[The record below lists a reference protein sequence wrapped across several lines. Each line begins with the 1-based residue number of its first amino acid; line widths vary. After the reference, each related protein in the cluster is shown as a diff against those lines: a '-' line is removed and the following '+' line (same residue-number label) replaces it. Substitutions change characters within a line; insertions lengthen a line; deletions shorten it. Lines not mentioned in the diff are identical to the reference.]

1 MMIRRS
7 TNIDWRLLF
16 ARRRREP
23 NRLAELISQQTQF
36 AHAIRKERARCER
49 RSVVSEF
56 ALVSLNANWDQD
68 PGKSQ
73 TLLCQIIDR
82 LRITDELGWYDHRVT
97 VLLPETD
104 RDGAIHVA
112 NWIQELGRELK
123 LKVDTDICL
132 YPWDDQWARGSRW
145 LEQDSDSPVTT
156 DKQPSTPTPEG
167 TSITPEHGPISTAP
181 QTSIAERPRSRTSP
195 VAMNQSLRK
204 HEVLAIDS
212 MPTPWWKRTIDL
224 TGAIAGLTLLSP
236 LLVAAA
242 IAIRWDSRGQIL
254 FTQLREGKDGRIFR
268 MYKFRTMRPD
278 AESLQNQ
285 LRTKNEQDGPAF
297 KMEDDPRVTQVGKFL
312 RKSCIDELPQLL
324 NVLKGDM
331 SLVGPRPLPVSEST
345 ACQLWHRRRL
355 SVLPGLTC
363 IWQVSG
369 GRQVSFDQWM
379 RMDLEYARRQ
389 SLWLDTRLLWQ
400 TLRLV
405 LRQRGSV

>member
-1 MMIRRS
+1 MIRRS
-7 TNIDWRLLF
+7 TNFAWRLLF
-16 ARRRREP
+16 ARRRREHH
-23 NRLAELISQQTQF
+23 RLTELISQQSQF
-36 AHAIRKERARCER
+36 AHSIRKERARCER
-49 RSVVSEF
+49 RNVVSEF
-56 ALVSLNANWDQD
+56 ALVSLQANWDQD
-68 PGKSQ
+68 PSKAQ
-73 TLLCQIIDR
+73 ALLTQIQDR

-97 VLLPETD
+97 LLLPETD

-112 NWIQELGRELK
+112 NWVQELGRELK
-123 LKVDTDICL
+123 MKVDTDICL

-145 LEQDSDSPVTT
+145 LEQDADNSDSNS
-156 DKQPSTPTPEG
+156 KQPPSATAEG
-167 TSITPEHGPISTAP
+167 SSAIPEHGSVSTSP
-181 QTSIAERPRSRTSP
+181 QATVAERPRTTTKATTSQQ
-195 VAMNQSLRK
+195 VLRK
-204 HEVLAIDS
+204 QDVLALDALA
-212 MPTPWWKRTIDL
+212 TPWWKRTIDV

-236 LLVAAA
+236 LLVATA
-242 IAIRWDSRGQIL
+242 IAIRWDSRGPVL
-254 FTQLREGKDGRIFR
+254 FTQLREGKDGRVFR

-297 KMEDDPRVTQVGKFL
+297 KMEDDPRVTAVGRFL

-345 ACQLWHRRRL
+345 ACQLWQRRRL

-379 RMDLEYARRQ
+379 RMDLDYANRR
-389 SLWLDTRLLWQ
+389 SLWLDTRLLWK
-400 TLRLV
+400 TLCLV